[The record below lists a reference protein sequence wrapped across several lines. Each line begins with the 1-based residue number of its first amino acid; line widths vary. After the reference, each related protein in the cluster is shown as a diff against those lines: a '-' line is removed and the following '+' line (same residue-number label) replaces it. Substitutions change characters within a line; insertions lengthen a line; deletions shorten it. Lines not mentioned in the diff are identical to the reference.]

1 MGSLVGRHSN
11 GGQADSGYRAFISYS
26 HADRRVVEWL
36 HGALEGY
43 RIPSK
48 LVGEL
53 TPLGPVP
60 ARLGKFFRDRDELP
74 AAGDLSAELKAALK
88 KSMFLI
94 VVCSP
99 AAAQSKWV
107 NEEVRQFKLLHG
119 KKRGDGTARVL
130 ALIADG
136 DPGDAGGGACFPP
149 ALKFHVLP
157 DGSISDDPAEPIAAD
172 IRPGGDGKKLALL
185 KLVAGLTGLPL
196 DALVQREAARRQRRA
211 ALVSGA
217 SLVLVAVMA
226 VLTVLAVQGRRE
238 AERQRAQADGL
249 IEYMLTDLRE
259 KLEPVGRLEVMD
271 SVGQRALA
279 YYAAQDLSGLDPD
292 ALGRRARALHLV
304 GEVRDLRG
312 DGEGAL
318 KAFREAERT
327 TAELLARDPK
337 NPDRM
342 FDHAQ
347 SVFWV
352 GQTAWAGKDWAT
364 AEAKFRR
371 YAELADRM
379 AATGPDDLKWI
390 QEQAYAASNLGILF
404 LARGDARSAEP
415 EFRKLVLLAE
425 RLAVR
430 EPDSLDR
437 QDMLAQANAW
447 WADSL
452 VEVGQ
457 LDSAR
462 EARGREL
469 AIYSAM
475 LVDDPRHAPAQIGL
489 GVSQGA
495 IAQLQMFEGDVRGAA
510 ARAAIGY
517 ESLKALLAQDPENR
531 LWLTSALGVA
541 NLLTEALLLD
551 GKLEQASETNRW
563 ALAGSREL
571 VGDDTGNS
579 SGDGL
584 LMRARVMEIAV
595 AYMNGEEGRAR
606 LLDAA
611 LRSDLGRVMRG
622 SETAPLQSSWI
633 LLEAMRAADAG
644 WTGDAEARQRQFSE
658 VLADAADNTDPRSRS
673 AAKALAAWQADETLA
688 ISARVGRGGEYP
700 IHLILDPIR
709 ARTRP

>member
-1 MGSLVGRHSN
+1 MGRQGN

-74 AAGDLSAELKAALK
+74 AAGDLSAELKGALK
-88 KSMFLI
+88 RSMFLI

-119 KKRGDGTARVL
+119 HKRGDGTARVL

-157 DGSISDDPAEPIAAD
+157 DGSISDDAAEPIAAD
-172 IRPGGDGKKLALL
+172 IRPGGDGKKLALM

-196 DALVQREAARRQRRA
+196 DALVQREAARAKRRA

-217 SLVLVAVMA
+217 SLVLTGVMA

-249 IEYMLTDLRE
+249 IEYMLTDLRK

-312 DGEGAL
+312 DSEGAL

-327 TAELLARDPK
+327 TAELLARDPT

-342 FDHAQ
+342 YDHAQ

-352 GQTAWAGKDWAT
+352 GQTAWTRKDWPT
-364 AEAKFRR
+364 TEAKFRR
-371 YAELADRM
+371 YVELADAMVATDPKNPKWQAEVGYAANSLGALYRDTGRTSEAVTQFKRYAAVAADLAAAKPDDSTAAWELSQAHAWLADAYLASGDPGSARAQRM
-379 AATGPDDLKWI
+379 AELVILTGLRAQDVENSQVAMSMVRAQAMLSAISLMEGEIGEAVQRAIAASGEAEPLVAQDPGNGLWR
-390 QEQAYAASNLGILF
+390 AYAAEAANR
-404 LARGDARSAEP
+404 LAEAQ
-415 EFRKLVLLAE
+415 LLAGDVDAAADANSAARAHALLLVQTDPANPSHITTYLWPARWME
-425 RLAVR
+425 VAVLFAQGDRPAARARLADLR
-430 EPDSLDR
+430 GQFRSHGNDIANGGASTSFL
-437 QDMLAQANAW
+437 MLHILES
-447 WADSL
+447 ADLRSSGN
-452 VEVGQ
+452 V
-457 LDSAR
+457 A
-462 EARGREL
+462 EAR
-469 AIYSAM
+469 A
-475 LVDDPRHAPAQIGL
+475 
-489 GVSQGA
+489 
-495 IAQLQMFEGDVRGAA
+495 AA
-510 ARAAIGY
+510 ARGASVPIRNPDLLQARLQVYLEQMAQGGVVNGTWKRGDKGY
-517 ESLKALLAQDPENR
+517 P
-531 LWLTSALGVA
+531 VA
-541 NLLTEALLLD
+541 NLVAL
-551 GKLEQASETNRW
+551 
-563 ALAGSREL
+563 
-571 VGDDTGNS
+571 V
-579 SGDGL
+579 SG
-584 LMRARVMEIAV
+584 
-595 AYMNGEEGRAR
+595 
-606 LLDAA
+606 
-611 LRSDLGRVMRG
+611 
-622 SETAPLQSSWI
+622 
-633 LLEAMRAADAG
+633 
-644 WTGDAEARQRQFSE
+644 
-658 VLADAADNTDPRSRS
+658 
-673 AAKALAAWQADETLA
+673 
-688 ISARVGRGGEYP
+688 
-700 IHLILDPIR
+700 
-709 ARTRP
+709 

>member
-1 MGSLVGRHSN
+1 MGRT
-11 GGQADSGYRAFISYS
+11 DSQYRAFISYS
-26 HADRRVVEWL
+26 HADRRTVDWL

-60 ARLGKFFRDRDELP
+60 ARLGQLFRDRDELP

-88 KSMFLI
+88 RSMFLI

-119 KKRGDGTARVL
+119 HKRGDGTARVL

-136 DPGDAGGGACFPP
+136 DPADPGGAACFPP
-149 ALKFHVLP
+149 ALRYHVLP

-172 IRPGGDGKKLALL
+172 IRPGGDGKKLAKL

-211 ALVSGA
+211 AILSGA
-217 SLVLVAVMA
+217 SLALVAVMA

-279 YYAAQDLSGLDPD
+279 YYAAQDLGGLDPD

-318 KAFREAERT
+318 TAFREAERT
-327 TAELLARDPK
+327 TGELLARDPQ

-352 GQTAWAGKDWAT
+352 GQVAWARKDWAA
-364 AEAKFRR
+364 AEARFRR
-371 YAELADRM
+371 YVELADGMVAQAPGDPRG
-379 AATGPDDLKWI
+379 T
-390 QEQAYAASNLGILF
+390 QEQGYAASALGALF
-404 LARGDARSAEP
+404 LETDRPSEAVTQFERYVSVAGKAVAAAPDDPVLQRTYGQSLAWLSDAQARSGQLSAAKMSRTGELRAYGLILARDP
-415 EFRKLVLLAE
+415 LDRETGAMLGRAQEALAE
-425 RLAVR
+425 LLMFEGDISGAAQRAKVARETLSALVEADPDNLLYQEYAARAAMIHAEALALQS
-430 EPDSLDR
+430 DWAGAAS
-437 QDMLAQANAW
+437 ANAW
-447 WADSL
+447 ALESARRLVAEDSRNTSRRTSGLLHSLWLDAVILGGSGRRQEAAAALRRVEADLGAERAADVAANAGQNWVVLLSLSAAQRLATDDMAGAQQWAREARTSARRAP
-452 VEVGQ
+452 
-457 LDSAR
+457 SAR
-462 EARGREL
+462 EAAVL
-469 AIYSAM
+469 
-475 LVDDPRHAPAQIGL
+475 
-489 GVSQGA
+489 
-495 IAQLQMFEGDVRGAA
+495 
-510 ARAAIGY
+510 
-517 ESLKALLAQDPENR
+517 
-531 LWLTSALGVA
+531 SALQRR
-541 NLLTEALLLD
+541 LD
-551 GKLEQASETNRW
+551 RRADRT
-563 ALAGSREL
+563 
-571 VGDDTGNS
+571 
-579 SGDGL
+579 SGP
-584 LMRARVMEIAV
+584 
-595 AYMNGEEGRAR
+595 NGYPADR
-606 LLDAA
+606 LLDA
-611 LRSDLGRVMRG
+611 
-622 SETAPLQSSWI
+622 I
-633 LLEAMRAADAG
+633 AG
-644 WTGDAEARQRQFSE
+644 
-658 VLADAADNTDPRSRS
+658 P
-673 AAKALAAWQADETLA
+673 
-688 ISARVGRGGEYP
+688 
-700 IHLILDPIR
+700 
-709 ARTRP
+709 

>member
-1 MGSLVGRHSN
+1 VGRT
-11 GGQADSGYRAFISYS
+11 DSQYRAFISYS
-26 HADRRVVEWL
+26 HADRRTVDWL

-60 ARLGKFFRDRDELP
+60 ARLGKLFRDRDELP

-88 KSMFLI
+88 RSMFLI

-119 KKRGDGTARVL
+119 HKRGDGTARVL

-136 DPGDAGGGACFPP
+136 DPADPGGAACFPP

-172 IRPGGDGKKLALL
+172 IRPGGDGKKLAKL

-211 ALVSGA
+211 AILSGA
-217 SLVLVAVMA
+217 SLALVAVMA

-279 YYAAQDLSGLDPD
+279 YYAAQELGGLDPD

-312 DGEGAL
+312 DSEGAL

-327 TAELLARDPK
+327 TGELLARDPE

-352 GQTAWAGKDWAT
+352 GQVAWMRKDWPT
-364 AEAKFRR
+364 AEARFRS
-371 YAELADRM
+371 YAELADQM
-379 AATGPDDLKWI
+379 AETDRANPKWI
-390 QEQAYAASNLGILF
+390 AEQAYAANSLGALF
-404 LARGDARSAEP
+404 LQRSEPVAAATQFERYVERTARLMELAPADAARRYEHGQAHAWLSDALLQQGRWQDARKA
-415 EFRKLVLLAE
+415 RLAE
-425 RLAVR
+425 LQAYAQIFVADPNDARARLGYGVAQDVLAIIALSTGDVDEAV
-430 EPDSLDR
+430 DR
-437 QDMLAQANAW
+437 TGVGFNAMQAMLADDPGNLSW
-447 WADSL
+447 
-452 VEVGQ
+452 
-457 LDSAR
+457 LDSA
-462 EARGREL
+462 
-469 AIYSAM
+469 
-475 LVDDPRHAPAQIGL
+475 
-489 GVSQGA
+489 VSVA
-495 IAQLQMFEGDVRGAA
+495 VT
-510 ARAAIGY
+510 RA
-517 ESLKALLAQDPENR
+517 
-531 LWLTSALGVA
+531 
-541 NLLTEALLLD
+541 EALLLAGRLD
-551 GKLEQASETNRW
+551 EASEAIEWAVANARSLAAADPANLSQRERQIRSGW
-563 ALAGSREL
+563 IEIALAYHRGDRTGARSLEAAFRQRFSEDSDSGLAEIGGPSRMMVDVMAAVDAL
-571 VGDDTGNS
+571 SRGDRIEAERMRDSALSKPVPASEPRRAAVIKALNALPFADGATRPAASTADS
-579 SGDGL
+579 SYPID
-584 LMRARVMEIAV
+584 
-595 AYMNGEEGRAR
+595 R
-606 LLDAA
+606 LL
-611 LRSDLGRVMRG
+611 
-622 SETAPLQSSWI
+622 E
-633 LLEAMRAADAG
+633 
-644 WTGDAEARQRQFSE
+644 
-658 VLADAADNTDPRSRS
+658 
-673 AAKALAAWQADETLA
+673 
-688 ISARVGRGGEYP
+688 
-700 IHLILDPIR
+700 PIR
-709 ARTRP
+709 SP